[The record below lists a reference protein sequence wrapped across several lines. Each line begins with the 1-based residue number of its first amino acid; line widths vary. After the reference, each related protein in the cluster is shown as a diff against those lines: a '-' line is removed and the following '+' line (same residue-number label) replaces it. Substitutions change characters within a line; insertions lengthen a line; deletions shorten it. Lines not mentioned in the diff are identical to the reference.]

1 MRKAKFKFSE
11 VNEETPEE
19 KKEKKW
25 EIIGVT
31 VTLVV
36 LVIAILYVWVIK
48 PKKDLQAKDQQASLT
63 PSIFFTD
70 TINGDRVY
78 INGKIV
84 YFGNKDFYYVTK
96 VYQNGKNTKT
106 YPCVSINCKT
116 CNPAT
121 YNFTQTKAPTYYEI
135 TTYKDNKCK
144 NKSRT
149 FKTKTYQKTNSSSES
164 NTNKPTP
171 ALIITQPS
179 KTTYEKETNVLIQV
193 KHNQNKTMYY
203 TFQNYNNGTKGYKQ
217 ECSKFK
223 ANETK
228 KFTLTVGNG
237 NQKRYSEI
245 SLYSDS
251 NCSNQVDMKRTNTF
265 IYKPSKVYNNNGFI
279 MIKSYNWE
287 IIHNHF
293 IAQKSGSTNCMDLA
307 LSYAVTML
315 RIGNGYSSNNLG
327 SGPKNPYC
335 RNYKSYGATENL
347 LLNAKTDKKPR
358 DTYDLYEKIIQEINA
373 GRPSVVYING
383 SQGQHYV
390 TIIGYRSGVN
400 ARTITWKDVMVLDPT
415 GMRRLTLYEITSKGS
430 FRKYNGKY
438 RLFTWPANSN
448 GKFCNGKF

>member
-48 PKKDLQAKDQQASLT
+48 PKKDLQAKDQQALLT
-63 PSIFFTD
+63 PSIIFTD
-70 TINGDRVY
+70 TINGDSVH

-135 TTYKDNKCK
+135 TTYQDNKCK
-144 NKSRT
+144 NKSGT

-217 ECSKFK
+217 ECTIFK

-228 KFTLTVGNG
+228 EFTLTVGNG

-390 TIIGYRSGVN
+390 TIIGYRAGVN

-448 GKFCNGKF
+448 GKFCGGKF

>member
-1 MRKAKFKFSE
+1 MGKAKFKFSE

-48 PKKDLQAKDQQASLT
+48 PKKDLQAKDQQALLT

-78 INGKIV
+78 INGRII

-96 VYQNGKNTKT
+96 VYRNGKNTKT

-135 TTYKDNKCK
+135 TTYRDNKCK

-149 FKTKTYQKTNSSSES
+149 FRTKTYQKTNSSSGS

-179 KTTYEKETNVLIQV
+179 KTTYEQATNVVIRV

-203 TFQNYNNGTKGYKQ
+203 TFQNYNGGTKGYKQ
-217 ECSKFK
+217 ECTIFK

-228 KFTLTVGNG
+228 EFKLTVGNG

-245 SLYSDS
+245 RLYSNS

-265 IYKPSKVYNNNGFI
+265 IYKPSKVYDEGGFKKLRYDHKTMIEKIGSQKKNGDTSHCKSFALAYGSYI
-279 MIKSYNWE
+279 INPNLRSNVKGKCFDTSHYGAVNRTASNAADEFNIIKSKINQGIPV
-287 IIHNHF
+287 IIHVSSSISQHWVTVYGYRDKPVTNPAQLMSN
-293 IAQKSGSTNCMDLA
+293 IAYIDPWHGTQN
-307 LSYAVTML
+307 
-315 RIGNGYSSNNLG
+315 I
-327 SGPKNPYC
+327 
-335 RNYKSYGATENL
+335 
-347 LLNAKTDKKPR
+347 AKTNWPLRTFKYATWDSVTSAKACKP
-358 DTYDLYEKIIQEINA
+358 N
-373 GRPSVVYING
+373 
-383 SQGQHYV
+383 
-390 TIIGYRSGVN
+390 
-400 ARTITWKDVMVLDPT
+400 
-415 GMRRLTLYEITSKGS
+415 
-430 FRKYNGKY
+430 
-438 RLFTWPANSN
+438 
-448 GKFCNGKF
+448 

>member
-19 KKEKKW
+19 KKENKW

-48 PKKDLQAKDQQASLT
+48 PKKDLQAKDQQALLT

-135 TTYKDNKCK
+135 TTYQDKKCK
-144 NKSRT
+144 NKSGT
-149 FKTKTYQKTNSSSES
+149 FKTKTYQKTNSSSGS
-164 NTNKPTP
+164 NTNKTTP

-179 KTTYEKETNVLIQV
+179 KTTYEKETKVPIQV

-217 ECSKFK
+217 ECTIFK

-228 KFTLTVGNG
+228 EFTLTVGNG

-245 SLYSDS
+245 RLYSNS

-383 SQGQHYV
+383 SRGQHYV
-390 TIIGYRSGVN
+390 TIIGYRAGVN

-415 GMRRLTLYEITSKGS
+415 GMKRLTLYEITSKGS

-448 GKFCNGKF
+448 GKFCGGKF